1 MSGSARAGTISRE
14 AYLRVMNPESLQC
27 ALSRARH
34 GNLRFS
40 IDKDLHG
47 GRQTAPYSAA
57 PDSDHVPWTRKRLN
71 HRTCRPT
78 FQAQRDSMDSISM
91 SRLCK
96 SQAAVGG
103 AIDEISSRLIV
114 FDYRNTQPRVRQ

>member
-1 MSGSARAGTISRE
+1 MAKARPEVACDGSVIGYEGRE
-14 AYLRVMNPESLQC
+14 VADN
-27 ALSRARH
+27 
-34 GNLRFS
+34 
-40 IDKDLHG
+40 
-47 GRQTAPYSAA
+47 
-57 PDSDHVPWTRKRLN
+57 
-71 HRTCRPT
+71 PT

>member
-1 MSGSARAGTISRE
+1 VDPETPEPSNLPKMS
-14 AYLRVMNPESLQC
+14 
-27 ALSRARH
+27 
-34 GNLRFS
+34 
-40 IDKDLHG
+40 
-47 GRQTAPYSAA
+47 
-57 PDSDHVPWTRKRLN
+57 
-71 HRTCRPT
+71 

>member
-1 MSGSARAGTISRE
+1 MRGRLSYTSNACESAKLA
-14 AYLRVMNPESLQC
+14 
-27 ALSRARH
+27 
-34 GNLRFS
+34 
-40 IDKDLHG
+40 KWDL
-47 GRQTAPYSAA
+47 TENA
-57 PDSDHVPWTRKRLN
+57 
-71 HRTCRPT
+71 T

-114 FDYRNTQPRVRQ
+114 FDYRNTQPRVCQ

>member
-1 MSGSARAGTISRE
+1 MLERLLARSHISKRYISNPSALKKSAASRVARAGS
-14 AYLRVMNPESLQC
+14 YDSLQ
-27 ALSRARH
+27 SQVI
-34 GNLRFS
+34 GNFDPLQ
-40 IDKDLHG
+40 IELADNL
-47 GRQTAPYSAA
+47 
-57 PDSDHVPWTRKRLN
+57 
-71 HRTCRPT
+71 T

-114 FDYRNTQPRVRQ
+114 FDYRNTRPRVRQ